1 MRIVVDMRRELPE
14 RWKTMCERAGIPG
27 SARGIA
33 AAAELAITTVQRL
46 VFEGRTSQATI
57 EAVAGALRVDETT
70 VMEAA
75 GIAPDKP
82 LWRPPSEAQELGP
95 RTQEALSRLI
105 LAMAEEVSN
114 AGRQSKAEKSNEQGP
129 ERTKGGGDDGR
140 SEARKSGLTW
150 QERRRQRMIEQAM
163 NVEEAA
169 DMHPLQAD
177 FEVADED
184 VSQDPDDW
192 GQD

>member
-1 MRIVVDMRRELPE
+1 MRRELPE

-105 LAMAEEVSN
+105 LAMAEEVSD
-114 AGRQSKAEKSNEQGP
+114 AGRSPKAEKTPDKQGP

-150 QERRRQRMIEQAM
+150 QERRRARMIAQAM

-177 FEVADED
+177 YEVADED
-184 VSQDPDDW
+184 VSQDHD
-192 GQD
+192 QDEGPWND